1 VRDSSLPAA
10 RHPRRPPGM
19 VDVAR
24 AAGVSQKTVSRVIN
38 NEPYVRPHVRERVL
52 EVVQSLGYRRN
63 SAARALI
70 SGRSHRIGVVSLGAA
85 LYGPASVLIALQRA
99 AESAGYSLA
108 IATTREGETQAVQ
121 RAIDGLLE
129 QGVEGIVLSEPIDE
143 GAGSEVHCPV
153 PVASLG
159 RMPGLRGDDLIVTG
173 VEGREAGRIATEH
186 LLSLG
191 HETVWHV
198 AGPRA
203 WNASG
208 DRLAGW
214 REALEAHGAPQP
226 PVLLGDWSPASG
238 YAAGQTLA
246 ARADVTAIFVA
257 NDDMAIGVLRAL
269 VDAGRDVPS
278 DVSVVGFDD
287 IPAADYLR
295 PRLTTIRQDFD
306 ALAWTG
312 LDLLVRRL
320 EQQPDPRD
328 TRPVV
333 HQLIVRESTGPAP
346 SRSHG
351 DRYPDSSATE
361 KNSTGDNRRCAAG
374 RRPKWSEQP
383 RHD

>member
-1 VRDSSLPAA
+1 
-10 RHPRRPPGM
+10 M

-52 EVVQSLGYRRN
+52 AAAQSLGYRRN

-70 SGRSHRIGVVSLGAA
+70 SGRSHRLGVVSLGTP

-99 AESAGYSLA
+99 AESAGYSLS
-108 IATTREGETQAVQ
+108 IATTREGEDNAVQ
-121 RAIDGLLE
+121 RAVDGLLE

-143 GAGSEVHCPV
+143 GVGSEVHCPV

-173 VEGREAGRIATEH
+173 AEGCEAGRVATEH

-191 HETVWHV
+191 HDTVWHV
-198 AGPRA
+198 AGPQA

-226 PVLLGDWSPASG
+226 PVISGDWTPASG
-238 YAAGQTLA
+238 YAAGQALA
-246 ARADVTAIFVA
+246 VRADVSAIFVA

-269 VDAGRDVPS
+269 ADAGRDVPS
-278 DVSVVGFDD
+278 DASVVGFDD
-287 IPAADYLR
+287 IPAAEYLR

-306 ALAWTG
+306 ALASTG
-312 LDLLVRRL
+312 LDRLVRRL
-320 EQQPDPRD
+320 EQRPEPDAPQLVVDRLILRD
-328 TRPVV
+328 
-333 HQLIVRESTGPAP
+333 STGPP
-346 SRSHG
+346 
-351 DRYPDSSATE
+351 PE
-361 KNSTGDNRRCAAG
+361 
-374 RRPKWSEQP
+374 
-383 RHD
+383 